1 MKKRIVIASALL
13 SVLAGAAWAVEG
25 GALALSD
32 KSTPAKTNAAD
43 KSATDKADAAK
54 ADAAN
59 TDAAKADGSV
69 KPGAA
74 KRAAARANAG
84 GGQGGNKGKNN
95 QQPLTPEREAAAV
108 TFVTLHH
115 PDLAELLK
123 HLKQSNPREYQ
134 RALRELFRQSENL
147 AMTHEKDPRRYEL
160 DLEAWKLRSR
170 IQLLA
175 ARLSMNYSKGL
186 EDELRAALGEQVDL
200 RLRQQEL
207 TRERLTNKL
216 QEVDTEI
223 ARINSDREGR
233 VKTELNRIMNEVRGT
248 ANNTAGAK

>member
-1 MKKRIVIASALL
+1 MKKRIGYAGVLL
-13 SVLAGAAWAVEG
+13 TVLAGAAWAIED
-25 GALALSD
+25 GALALSE
-32 KSTPAKTNAAD
+32 KATAAKGTAVVAQKTPAEKPID
-43 KSATDKADAAK
+43 KNVDKNDAAK
-54 ADAAN
+54 AESN
-59 TDAAKADGSV
+59 VKA
-69 KPGAA
+69 GAA
-74 KRAAARANAG
+74 KRTAARPNVGAT
-84 GGQGGNKGKNN
+84 QGNKAKNL
-95 QQPLTPEREAAAV
+95 QPLTPDREAAAV

-147 AMTHEKDPRRYEL
+147 AQTHEKDPRRYEL

-175 ARLSMNYSKGL
+175 ARLSMSYSKAL
-186 EDELRAALGEQVDL
+186 EDELRTALGEQVDL

-207 TRERLTNKL
+207 MRERLTAKL

-223 ARINSDREGR
+223 VRIRSDRDGR
-233 VKTELNRIMNEVRGT
+233 VKAELNRIMDEVRGT
-248 ANNTAGAK
+248 ANATADTK